1 MTPEVRKEV
10 ESAGRIHQAALARQQ
25 EALEKAKSEKKDTA
39 ALERSIGFLNRSIE
53 NARDPEKYLKQLKAR
68 PVRGAK
74 ENRKGAK

>member
-10 ESAGRIHQAALARQQ
+10 ESAGRIYQAALARQQ

-39 ALERSIGFLNRSIE
+39 VLERSIGFLNRSIE
-53 NARDPEKYLKQLKAR
+53 NAKAPEKYLKQLKAR